1 MSAQATS
8 FRRKRLNNL
17 VAAIATIV
25 VVDIGTGLTLPL
37 LALILEARGVE
48 AWLIGLN
55 AAMAPLGIIL
65 FGPFMPRIA
74 ERVGVKRLAQVS
86 MVATALILIAFPLF
100 PSLWLWF
107 VLRFAL
113 GVAGGT
119 LYTLSEAWIM
129 HFAEDASRARVS
141 AVYTSILS
149 LGFSIG
155 PFLIPFTGV
164 EGPLPFVLAA
174 GLVVVAA
181 LPLFFVDL
189 DEKEF
194 RTEHGTGFVAFLGR
208 APLLLFAVATLT
220 MFDAIML
227 AFYPIYGLRSGLD
240 LTTASWTLG
249 LAIMGNA
256 FFQYPIGWL
265 ADRWSR
271 MGVLWIAAFST
282 LILAASLPLTIGTW
296 LIWPVSLLMGSG
308 AFAIYTVALA
318 ILGDRFRGA
327 SLIAGSAAFAA
338 MWGIG
343 GLAGPPIAGT
353 AMDLAGPNAIPFVL
367 VSTYLVLIV
376 GLALARGQLVRG

>member
-1 MSAQATS
+1 MSVQAAIV
-8 FRRKRLNNL
+8 RRKRLSNL
-17 VAAIATIV
+17 TAAIATIV
-25 VVDIGTGLTLPL
+25 VVDVGTGLTLPL

-65 FGPFMPRIA
+65 FGPFMPKLA
-74 ERVGVKRLAQVS
+74 ERIGVKRLAQVS
-86 MVATALILIAFPLF
+86 MALTAVILLAFPLF

-107 VLRFAL
+107 VLRFVL
-113 GVAGGT
+113 GMAGGT
-119 LYTLSEAWIM
+119 LYSLSEAWIM

-164 EGPLPFVLAA
+164 EGILPFVLAA

-181 LPLFFVDL
+181 LPMFFIDL
-189 DEKEF
+189 DDEDF
-194 RTEHGTGFVAFLGR
+194 RTERGTGFIAFFGR

-256 FFQYPIGWL
+256 FLQYPVGWL

-271 MGVLWIAAFST
+271 MGVLWIAALLT
-282 LILAASLPLTIGTW
+282 MILAASLPLTIGTW
-296 LIWPVSLLMGSG
+296 LIWPVSLLIGSG
-308 AFAIYTVALA
+308 AFAIYTIALA

-327 SLIAGSAAFAA
+327 ALISGSAAFAA

-343 GLAGPPIAGT
+343 GLVGPPIAGA
-353 AMDLAGPNAIPFVL
+353 AMDLGGPHAIPLVL
-367 VSTYLVLIV
+367 AVTYLVLIA
-376 GLALARGQLVRG
+376 GLAAAKGKLVRD